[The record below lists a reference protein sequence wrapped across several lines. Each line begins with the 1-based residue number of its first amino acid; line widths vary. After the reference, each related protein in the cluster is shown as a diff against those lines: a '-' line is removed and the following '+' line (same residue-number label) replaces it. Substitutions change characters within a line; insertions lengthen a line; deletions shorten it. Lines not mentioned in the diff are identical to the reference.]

1 MSICNATSG
10 WMSLMQLYL
19 HWVILYVFSTIFMIN
34 GISKKNVPSSVWNKN
49 LTNFFFIFRIV
60 ENICSVY
67 TIEAFCSAL
76 FLWTLRK
83 IYSSLYV
90 NLAPPLRHWSLKVSF
105 AVFLYLLLAYQKKY
119 SQSSV
124 EPFCVS
130 WCNIWIR
137 W

>member
-1 MSICNATSG
+1 MCFQQYSWSVE
-10 WMSLMQLYL
+10 SQ
-19 HWVILYVFSTIFMIN
+19 
-34 GISKKNVPSSVWNKN
+34 KKLLPSSVWNKN

-60 ENICSVY
+60 ENIYSVY

-137 W
+137 WLTIFYDLVATSNFVFLLS